1 MHGGR
6 AVTLFEVF
14 DWLELTAIGE
24 LVRGSIWLFPAIEAV
39 HLLALAMIGGAVLV
53 VDLRLLG
60 VGLRDQALSGV
71 AKGAQPW
78 LVGSLVALIVT
89 GIPLFLSEAVKC
101 YFNPSFWVK
110 MITLVIAVVFA
121 FTIRRWI
128 TGGHWQTGAGV
139 QKLTGA
145 ASITLWFVVA
155 AAGRWIGFS

>member
-1 MHGGR
+1 M
-6 AVTLFEVF
+6 TLFELF

-60 VGLRDQALSGV
+60 VGLRDQALATV
-71 AKGAQPW
+71 ATNAQPW
-78 LVGSLVALIVT
+78 LIGSFLAMVLT
-89 GIPLFLSEAVKC
+89 GVPLFLSEAVKC
-101 YFNPSFWVK
+101 YFSLSFWVK
-110 MITLVIAVVFA
+110 MITMVMAVTFA
-121 FTIRRWI
+121 CSVRRWVAN
-128 TGGHWQTGAGV
+128 GRWRTGAAA

-145 ASITLWFVVA
+145 VSLTLWFVVA